1 MATGYASAAEQAA
14 TLSARYGEV
23 ARTRFKASTVVPDYV
38 FMLVKPAR
46 GACGLARV
54 SKDDG
59 RILGMVDL
67 GHDREPVYEVDAVTG
82 MVFYRATSGTVAGY
96 RY

>member
-1 MATGYASAAEQAA
+1 
-14 TLSARYGEV
+14 
-23 ARTRFKASTVVPDYV
+23 
-38 FMLVKPAR
+38 
-46 GACGLARV
+46 V